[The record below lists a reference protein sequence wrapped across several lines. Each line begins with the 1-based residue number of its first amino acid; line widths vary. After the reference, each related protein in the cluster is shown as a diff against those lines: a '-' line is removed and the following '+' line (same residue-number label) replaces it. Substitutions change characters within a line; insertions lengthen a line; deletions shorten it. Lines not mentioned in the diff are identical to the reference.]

1 MYGTPLQV
9 AGSRISFNNPNA
21 SQVSSTPAGN
31 PPRSNANTNPYGS
44 LRQSSQL
51 QNRQNSLVR
60 EDSYSSSQF
69 FMGSDGVTQ
78 RSPSTPNVSQSP
90 KSNYLP
96 SFLMNAAQGQPAT
109 SYNTEFATPNTRTS
123 GWTSPQ
129 KPTSGSTTRDLY
141 ESRSMSAY
149 SNNEDVPP
157 SESIY
162 DMEASPQG
170 PRDNGFYPGTST
182 ARPTSMSASNSAS
195 TIARE
200 NEFSHTSRMDQDRSM
215 PLTSNSVVVFGFPP
229 SATSLILSQFRSY
242 GDVVSYEMS
251 PSGGNWM
258 TITYTSRWQA
268 HRALAKNGKIFN
280 NSVMIGVV
288 PVAQDLDNGSGEVVS
303 DMNATTNGYNTPPP
317 VQSVTEE
324 RNRISTLAGS
334 SMANRVPQ
342 QITQDIPSASLLDS
356 STSTMRRGNGAA
368 GLNIKPATI
377 LPSAQ
382 AQSSSDGVKSE
393 NNTWGKALDVIFGW

>member
-1 MYGTPLQV
+1 M
-9 AGSRISFNNPNA
+9 S
-21 SQVSSTPAGN
+21 
-31 PPRSNANTNPYGS
+31 NTNPYGS
-44 LRQSSQL
+44 LRQSSQP
-51 QNRQNSLVR
+51 QARQNSFVR
-60 EDSYSSSQF
+60 EDSFSSSQF
-69 FMGSDGVTQ
+69 LMGSDGVTQ
-78 RSPSTPNVSQSP
+78 RSPPTPNVSQSP
-90 KSNYLP
+90 KANYLP

-109 SYNTEFATPNTRTS
+109 SYNTEFATPNKRAS
-123 GWTSPQ
+123 GWSSPQ
-129 KPTSGSTTRDLY
+129 KPASGGATRDLY

-170 PRDNGFYPGTST
+170 PRDNGFYSGAAAT
-182 ARPTSMSASNSAS
+182 RPSAMSASTSAS
-195 TIARE
+195 SVPRE
-200 NEFSHTSRMDQDRSM
+200 NEFSHTTRLDQDRSM
-215 PLTSNSVVVFGFPP
+215 QLTSNSVVVFGFPP

-242 GDVVSYEMS
+242 GDVTSYEMS

-288 PVAQDLDNGSGEVVS
+288 PVAQDLNSGTNGEVVA
-303 DMNATTNGYNTPPP
+303 DMNSSINGYNTPPP
-317 VQSVTEE
+317 VQSVTED
-324 RNRISTLAGS
+324 RNRMTMLSGSTIAS
-334 SMANRVPQ
+334 QRVA
-342 QITQDIPSASLLDS
+342 QDIPSASLLDT
-356 STSTMRRGNGAA
+356 STSTMRRGNGAP
-368 GLNIKPATI
+368 GLNVKQATD

-382 AQSSSDGVKSE
+382 PQSQSEGAKSE